1 MKKKLI
7 SLLICLV
14 VLTMSSCE
22 TYAQTSVYDD
32 DAIVYE
38 YSYNSYPVY
47 YVNGIPYYYCFVDN
61 LWRWIILPERC
72 YPYIVHHPQPLRY
85 RRIRPNRH
93 YYHGYVIHYNRPA
106 YHPNPR
112 MNHRPQSY
120 RPGGNARSFGHGK
133 RGH

>member
-1 MKKKLI
+1 MRKKLI

-22 TYAQTSVYDD
+22 TYAQTYVYGDD
-32 DAIVYE
+32 VIVYE

-47 YVNGIPYYYCFVDN
+47 YVNGMPYYYCFVDN

-72 YPYIVHHPQPLRY
+72 YPYIIHHPQPLRY

-93 YYHGYVIHYNRPA
+93 YYHGYVVRYNRPSH
-106 YHPNPR
+106 HPHPR
-112 MNHRPQSY
+112 VDHRPQPY
-120 RPGGNARSFGHGK
+120 GPGGNVRSFGHRK
-133 RGH
+133 RGR